1 MRREKGWR
9 VKREETGLEGW
20 CERGI
25 GSGKRFEGEISWQ
38 KEISRDDDR
47 ME

>member
-1 MRREKGWR
+1 MRRERGWR
-9 VKREETGLEGW
+9 VKREESGLEGW

-25 GSGKRFEGEISWQ
+25 GRGKRFEGEISRQ
-38 KEISRDDDR
+38 KETSGGDER